1 MAEKEKV
8 LIVDDEQDV
17 LELLVYNIKQ
27 ANYQVITAEDGK
39 EALWKVKVFSP
50 DIIVLDIMLPVLSG
64 FDVCKT
70 LKSDPKYS
78 RIPILMLTA
87 RAAENDRIK
96 GFECGADDY
105 LVKPFSMRELLIRIK
120 KLLTAYKTGKPKV
133 EILSHKGLVV
143 DINSFRVSY
152 NNKPIELTSMEFKLL
167 CALMEKKGALVTRD
181 QLLSEVWDYEAVIE
195 TRTVDAHISRL
206 REKLGPAGK
215 FIQTIHRLGYRFNS

>member
-96 GFECGADDY
+96 GFESGADDY

-167 CALMEKKGALVTRD
+167 CALMEKKGALITRD
-181 QLLSEVWDYEAVIE
+181 QLLSEVWDYDAVIE

-215 FIQTIHRLGYRFNS
+215 FIQTIHRLGYRFNG

>member
-96 GFECGADDY
+96 GFESGADDY

-181 QLLSEVWDYEAVIE
+181 QLLSEVWDYDAVIE

>member
-181 QLLSEVWDYEAVIE
+181 QLLSEVWDYDAVIE

>member
-96 GFECGADDY
+96 GFESGADDY

-181 QLLSEVWDYEAVIE
+181 QLLSEVWDYDAVIE

-215 FIQTIHRLGYRFNS
+215 FIQTIHRLGYRFNG